1 MPEETTPSKKI
12 SWLKVILIGVTTA
25 LVVVLIGE
33 GLFWY
38 FYVREPTES
47 TSVTTTKQTTPSA
60 KKATPS
66 AEKDETADWELVKNQ
81 QIGVSIKHSSDW
93 GLTRCSGKNTI
104 QLMTIEK
111 LSSRP
116 KELHCQSDFLPTIV
130 IGRHK
135 SYSSA
140 ELVDIWDDNNDSGWF
155 SDYRKEAIVID
166 QKAGTKVSYTA
177 SNKAFEQPEGMKMV
191 YYIFDIKGGETVQ
204 ILYRQFPEDPDHID
218 TFNKILETLKFL
230 D

>member
-1 MPEETTPSKKI
+1 MPEEATSSKKI
-12 SWLKVILIGVTTA
+12 SWLKVILTGVTIS
-25 LVVVLIGE
+25 LVLVFIGE

-47 TSVTTTKQTTPSA
+47 TPVATTKQASPSA
-60 KKATPS
+60 TQATPS
-66 AEKDETADWELVKNQ
+66 AEKDETAGWKLVENL
-81 QIGVSIKHSSDW
+81 QIGVSIKHSLDW
-93 GLTRCSGKNTI
+93 EVTRCSGKNTI
-104 QLMTIEK
+104 SLMTKER

-130 IGRHK
+130 IGKHDR
-135 SYSSA
+135 YSSA
-140 ELVDIWDDNNDSGWF
+140 ELVEIWDDNNDSGWF

-191 YYIFDIKGGETVQ
+191 YYLFDIEGGETVQ
-204 ILYRQFPEDPDHID
+204 ILYRQFPGDPNHIG
-218 TFNKILETLKFL
+218 TFNKMLETLKFL